1 MHQKSASAADAV
13 KMTVHGLNPFEL
25 HFQIVDLV
33 SGVHILEHITC
44 QCCPKFFNLLFDGCF
59 LFCCH
64 DLLLYVVSG
73 FEYKKVRPK
82 MYPLEGKEEKDLDN
96 LWYLME
102 AYIQHRGQNI
112 HGQCF

>member
-1 MHQKSASAADAV
+1 
-13 KMTVHGLNPFEL
+13 
-25 HFQIVDLV
+25 
-33 SGVHILEHITC
+33 
-44 QCCPKFFNLLFDGCF
+44 
-59 LFCCH
+59 
-64 DLLLYVVSG
+64 
-73 FEYKKVRPK
+73 